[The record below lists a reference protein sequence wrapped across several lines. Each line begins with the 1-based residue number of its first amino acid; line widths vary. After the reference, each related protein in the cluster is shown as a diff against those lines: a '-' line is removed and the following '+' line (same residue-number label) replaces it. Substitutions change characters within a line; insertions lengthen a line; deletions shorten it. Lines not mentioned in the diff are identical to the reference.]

1 MIEGIPYFGE
11 NNNEIYE
18 RILTGVKNGACKEKR
33 YTTIYELIHKN
44 IDNKLIVVIDEQ
56 WLTWL
61 NDIRFNYR
69 DHECYLP
76 YFTYELYSVDGN
88 RRRSDNKGHLLL
100 KDGPYGKEL
109 FIRYDYKYEKLE
121 LNENNFR
128 LKVYNLDT
136 NEFMELC
143 SDSWIDNTFDM
154 KELYEKYVDSCF
166 KNDDYLLNK
175 HMGGYHYITRT
186 VDKFVNK
193 ERLIRN
199 DLGLRHYSEIDA
211 YDSDY
216 RDVRQYKYEQV
227 VQMKGLRDS
236 LSKLYKLRRL
246 DFDCLIYCIMRE
258 NAIPYN
264 CSDRFKIEWER
275 LGTEEGKDYI
285 KYGKDIKLIIKSYW
299 KNEYKP
305 WKLKSYSRF
314 NLNNGEKREKGEGEE
329 MKRT

>member
-18 RILTGVKNGACKEKR
+18 RIITGVKNGACKEKR
-33 YTTIYELIHKN
+33 YTTIYKLIHEN
-44 IDNKLIVVIDEQ
+44 IDNKLVVIIDGH

-69 DHECYLP
+69 DHKCYIP
-76 YFTYELYSVDGN
+76 YFTYELYSVDGSK
-88 RRRSDNKGHLLL
+88 RRSDNKGHLLL
-100 KDGPYGKEL
+100 KDGPSGKEL
-109 FIRYDYKYEKLE
+109 FIRYNYKYEKLE
-121 LNENNFR
+121 LSENNFR
-128 LKVYNLDT
+128 LNVYNLDT
-136 NEFMELC
+136 NEFMVLC
-143 SDSWIDNTFDM
+143 SNNWINYTFDM
-154 KELYEKYVDSCF
+154 NELYEKYIDSCF

-193 ERLIRN
+193 EKLIRN
-199 DLGLRHYSEIDA
+199 DLGLRHYSEIQA
-211 YDSDY
+211 CDSDY

-227 VQMKGLRDS
+227 VQMKGLRES

-264 CSDRFKIEWER
+264 CSDEFKIDWEK
-275 LGTEEGKDYI
+275 LGTKEGNDYI

-299 KNEYKP
+299 KNEYEP
-305 WKLKSYSRF
+305 WEVKSYSRF
-314 NLNNGEKREKGEGEE
+314 NLKDREEVKL
-329 MKRT
+329 T

>member
-18 RILTGVKNGACKEKR
+18 RVLTGVKNGACKKKR

-44 IDNKLIVVIDEQ
+44 IDNKLVVIIDEQ

-76 YFTYELYSVDGN
+76 YFTYELYSVDWN

-100 KDGPYGKEL
+100 KDGPSGKEL
-109 FIRYDYKYEKLE
+109 FIRYNYKYEKLE

-128 LKVYNLDT
+128 LKVYSLDT

-143 SDSWIDNTFDM
+143 SGNWLNDTFDM
-154 KELYEKYVDSCF
+154 KELYEKYIDSCF

-199 DLGLRHYSEIDA
+199 DLGLRHYSEIET

-246 DFDCLIYCIMRE
+246 DFDCLIYCIMRK
-258 NAIPYN
+258 NAIPCN
-264 CSDRFKIEWER
+264 CSDRFKLDWER
-275 LGTEEGKDYI
+275 LGT
-285 KYGKDIKLIIKSYW
+285 
-299 KNEYKP
+299 
-305 WKLKSYSRF
+305 
-314 NLNNGEKREKGEGEE
+314 
-329 MKRT
+329 